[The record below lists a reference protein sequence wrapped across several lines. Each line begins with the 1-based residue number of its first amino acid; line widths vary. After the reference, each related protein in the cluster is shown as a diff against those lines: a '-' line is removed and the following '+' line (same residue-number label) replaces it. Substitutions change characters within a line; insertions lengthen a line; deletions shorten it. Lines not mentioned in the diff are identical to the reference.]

1 MEDPTSSD
9 QRLVLVSTVQI
20 WPQQRAQSSRLSNT
34 DLVQYVQL
42 HYCAFETELIPTLF
56 LFTPAW
62 IPATYALVPV
72 TSGAWAEGRFG
83 TVAVAALLP
92 WAAHAALG
100 FVDPDRDRRWRAS
113 D

>member
-62 IPATYALVPV
+62 IPATYALVP
-72 TSGAWAEGRFG
+72 
-83 TVAVAALLP
+83 
-92 WAAHAALG
+92 AALG
-100 FVDPDRDRRWRAS
+100 EAVVVHGALALAADLAPAS
-113 D
+113 A